1 MRTGVRTGD
10 DIAYLSA
17 QELTGLYARRALSPV
32 ETAQA
37 LFARLDALQPKLNA
51 FCVVDRDGAL
61 AAARASEARWRA
73 GQPLSP
79 VDGVPATIKD
89 LMLMRGHPTRRGSHL
104 IDNVP
109 DTEDS
114 PAVARLK
121 EAGAVILGKTTT
133 PEFGWIAVGDSPLT
147 GITRNPWNLER
158 TPGGS
163 SAGAAAACAAGIG
176 VLNLGSDGA
185 GSIRIPACFSGV
197 FGIKPSFGLVP
208 AYPPSPMGLLSHH
221 GPITR
226 GVADAAA
233 MLNVLSR
240 PDPRDPYSLPEH
252 AGDFRD
258 GLDDGVKGWKIAYSP
273 DLGYAKVAPEIA
285 ACVAA
290 AAKQFAAL
298 GAHVEEVGKVF
309 DSPREA
315 LLTLWGAGAAR
326 IVAGIPAEKLARCD
340 PGFLAVAEAGA
351 RIGAVDYLGADL
363 ARNAL
368 GRTMGEFHR
377 RYDLL
382 LTPMMP
388 VPALPVGED
397 LTDPATETQWV
408 DWSPF
413 SYPFNMTRQPA
424 ASIPCGLTPGGPTG
438 GGLPI
443 GLQIVGRLH
452 DDARVLRAARA
463 FEATQPVRRPAI

>member
-1 MRTGVRTGD
+1 MRGGTTTGD
-10 DIAYLSA
+10 DIAYKSSA
-17 QELTGLYARRALSPV
+17 ELTALYARRALSPV
-32 ETAQA
+32 EAARA
-37 LFARLDALQPKLNA
+37 LFDRIEALEPKLNA
-51 FCVVDRDGAL
+51 FCLVDRDGAL
-61 AAARASEARWRA
+61 AAARASERRWYD
-73 GQPLSP
+73 GKPLSSI
-79 VDGVPATIKD
+79 DGVPATIKD
-89 LMLMRGHPTRRGSHL
+89 LMLMRGFPTRRGSHL
-104 IDNVP
+104 MPDTP

-197 FGIKPSFGLVP
+197 FGIKPTFGLVP
-208 AYPPSPMGLLSHH
+208 AYPASPMGLLSHH

-226 GVADAAA
+226 TVADAAA
-233 MLNVLSR
+233 MLDIIAKPNS
-240 PDPRDPYSLPEH
+240 RDPYWLPEH
-252 AGDFRD
+252 KGDFLD
-258 GLDDGVKGWKIAYSP
+258 GIEGGVKGWKIAFSP
-273 DLGYAKVAPEIA
+273 DLGYAKVDPEIA
-285 ACVAA
+285 ASVAA
-290 AAKQFAAL
+290 AAKQFEEL
-298 GAHVEEVGKVF
+298 GAQVEEVGKIF

-326 IVAGIPAEKLARCD
+326 IVAGIPPERLKQCD
-340 PGFLAVAEAGA
+340 PGFVAVCEEGA
-351 RIGAVDYLGADL
+351 KIGAVDYLGADL
-363 ARNAL
+363 VRNAL
-368 GRTMGEFHR
+368 GRTMGAFHET
-377 RYDLL
+377 YDLL

-388 VPALPVGED
+388 VPPLPVGED
-397 LTDPATETQWV
+397 LNDASDEHWV

-424 ASIPCGLTPGGPTG
+424 ASIPCGLTS

-452 DDARVLRAARA
+452 DDAKVLRAARA
-463 FEATQPVRRPAI
+463 FEATQPVRHPPI